1 MDKQL
6 SNTYT
11 IGFVSLVWRC
21 SVIACMCSGLGTCQ
35 DSGVPEFSKAPKMS
49 EGQLDGSGLGQNP
62 RTRSPSD
69 LVVPTINEMGSLLI
83 PQYKKNW
90 NIVG

>member
-1 MDKQL
+1 
-6 SNTYT
+6 
-11 IGFVSLVWRC
+11 
-21 SVIACMCSGLGTCQ
+21 
-35 DSGVPEFSKAPKMS
+35 MS

-83 PQYKKNW
+83 PQYKKKW